1 MSLASLRLRSPWR
14 ITVNRSGRRGDT
26 DFARLEIAHV
36 LFIDIVS
43 YSKLSID
50 QQQAAIDKLA
60 QLVRATD
67 QFQKAD
73 ATDRLGTPFSPRRAL
88 MACARVS

>member
-1 MSLASLRLRSPWR
+1 MPEQKTP
-14 ITVNRSGRRGDT
+14 I
-26 DFARLEIAHV
+26 RLEIAQV
-36 LFIDIVS
+36 LCIDIVG

-50 QQQAAIDKLA
+50 QQQAIDKLA

-88 MACARVS
+88 MAWARVS

>member
-1 MSLASLRLRSPWR
+1 MPEQKTPML
-14 ITVNRSGRRGDT
+14 
-26 DFARLEIAHV
+26 LEIAHV
-36 LFIDIVS
+36 LFIDIVG